1 MECLAVAKLPEGAQ
15 WVWEIK
21 LDGYRAIA
29 VRSGGA
35 VDLFSRR
42 QKSLSKKFPYIVEAL
57 AGLPAQTVLD
67 GELVALDD
75 NGRPEFNLLQN
86 FRGAASRNHYYI
98 FDLLCCSSAI
108 VTCSILVFI
117 RHRSTLIAIPAKL
130 LVDCPQ
136 HS

>member
-1 MECLAVAKLPEGAQ
+1 MKIKTDFVQPMLSLAVAKLPEGAQ

-67 GELVALDD
+67 GELVALA
-75 NGRPEFNLLQN
+75 RLIHQKPE
-86 FRGAASRNHYYI
+86 S
-98 FDLLCCSSAI
+98 
-108 VTCSILVFI
+108 
-117 RHRSTLIAIPAKL
+117 
-130 LVDCPQ
+130 
-136 HS
+136 